1 MSFEWNDDLNTGFSQ
16 IDSQHKE
23 LFARYNALLQA
34 CSTTQETD
42 AIGNY
47 LNFLLEYTIFH
58 FEAEEQEMTNRKY
71 PRFAEHKVEH
81 EIFKR
86 QINQIYEGYK
96 VHGVNMQVFVM
107 TIRSSGEWLVNHILQ
122 TDKTMAA
129 YFQRGVMPNSGV

>member
-1 MSFEWNDDLNTGFSQ
+1 MSFEWNDDLNTGVSQ

-34 CSTTQETD
+34 CNTTQETE
-42 AIGNY
+42 AVVNY

-58 FEAEEQEMTNRKY
+58 FEAEEREMTDRKY

-86 QINQIYEGYK
+86 QINQLYEGYTIHD
-96 VHGVNMQVFVM
+96 VSMQVFVM
-107 TIRSSGEWLVNHILQ
+107 TIRSLGEWLGNHSRK
-122 TDKTMAA
+122 TDKAMAA
-129 YFQRGVMPNSGV
+129 YPQHGVVPNSGA